1 MSLIKKALTALSLA
15 QGVSGDERS
24 AVVVAETFLSPL
36 VDETY
41 IDELG
46 NLFGI
51 RRSKDPNAKTV
62 LLDAHMD
69 EVGMMVTGHE
79 NGFIKFN
86 TCVGGVDHRLLPNLG
101 VKVLTDPVIE
111 GVISCPLSL
120 NQTKESQAKPFEMED
135 MMIDCG
141 LSEEEAGKIPVGTRV
156 CYGTE
161 PWFIGNRFFGKSTD
175 DRACFVSLLY
185 AMELLKD
192 VDLPVNVIV
201 LGSVQEEET
210 GLGALAGTFRME
222 PDVAFV
228 TDVTFGDSPDSPK
241 DHSVPLGGGCAIG
254 YSPMLDRHYT
264 EFLQSLAL
272 KHQIPYHQEVM
283 EGSTGTN
290 SMHTQIAGMGVPS
303 VLVSLPQRYM
313 HTPVESVDLGDI
325 MALGKLVSVF
335 LTDFEEAGR

>member
-1 MSLIKKALTALSLA
+1 MSLIKKALTELSLA
-15 QGVSGDERS
+15 RGVSGDERS
-24 AVVVAETFLSPL
+24 AAVVAEKFLSPL
-36 VDETY
+36 VDETF

-46 NLFGI
+46 NLYGI
-51 RRSKDPNAKTV
+51 RRSKEPNAKTI

-69 EVGMMVTGHE
+69 EVGMMITGQE
-79 NGFIKFN
+79 DGLLKFN

-101 VKVLTDPVIE
+101 VKVLTEPVMD
-111 GVISCPLSL
+111 GVITCPVSL
-120 NQTKESQAKPFEMED
+120 MQTKEQQGKPFEPEEL
-135 MMIDCG
+135 MIDCG
-141 LSEEEAGKIPVGTRV
+141 LSEEEANKIPVGTRV

-161 PWFIGNRFFGKSTD
+161 PWFVGNRFFGKSTD
-175 DRACFVSLLY
+175 DRACFVALLY

-192 VDLPVNVIV
+192 VELPVNVIV

-210 GLGALAGTFRME
+210 GIGALVGTFRME

-264 EFLQSLAL
+264 AFLQRLAL

-290 SMHTQIAGMGVPS
+290 SMHTQIAGIGVPS

-325 MALGKLVSVF
+325 KALGKLVSVF
-335 LTDFEEAGR
+335 MRDFEEVGR

>member
-1 MSLIKKALTALSLA
+1 MKLIRKALRDLSLA
-15 QGVSGDERS
+15 QGVTGDEGS
-24 AVVVAETFLSPL
+24 AALVAEKFLRPL
-36 VDETY
+36 VDETHM
-41 IDELG
+41 DALG
-46 NLFGI
+46 NLYGI
-51 RRSKDPNAKTV
+51 RRSKDPQAKTV

-69 EVGMMVTGHE
+69 EVGMMVTGQE
-79 NGFIKFN
+79 DGLLKFN
-86 TCVGGVDHRLLPNLG
+86 TCVGGVDHRLLPNLA
-101 VKVLTDPVIE
+101 VKVLTDPVLE
-111 GVISCPLSL
+111 GVITCPLSL
-120 NQTKESQAKPFEMED
+120 GQTKEEQGKPFELED
-135 MMIDCG
+135 LMIDCG
-141 LSEEEAGKIPVGTRV
+141 LSEEEAKKIPVGTRV

-161 PWFIGNRFFGKSTD
+161 PWFVGNRFFGKSTD
-175 DRACFVSLLY
+175 DRACFVALLY

-192 VDLPVNVIV
+192 VELPVNVVV

-254 YSPMLDRHYT
+254 YSPMLDRYYT
-264 EFLQSLAL
+264 AFLQELAI
-272 KHQIPYHQEVM
+272 KHQIPYAQEVM

-290 SMHTQIAGMGVPS
+290 SMHTQIAGIGVPS

-335 LTDFEEAGR
+335 LTDFKEADR

>member
-1 MSLIKKALTALSLA
+1 MSLIKDALTALSLA

-24 AVVVAETFLSPL
+24 AAVVAEKFLRPL
-36 VDETY
+36 VDETC

-51 RRSKDPNAKTV
+51 RRSKHAGAKTV

-79 NGFIKFN
+79 DGLLKFN
-86 TCVGGVDHRLLPNLG
+86 TCVGGVDHRLLPNLS
-101 VKVLTDPVIE
+101 VKVLSDPVIE
-111 GVISCPLSL
+111 GVITCPLSL
-120 NQTKESQAKPFEMED
+120 TQTKEEQGKPFELED
-135 MMIDCG
+135 LMIDCG
-141 LSEEEAGKIPVGTRV
+141 LSAEEAKKIPVGTRV

-161 PWFIGNRFFGKSTD
+161 PWSIGNRFFGKSTD
-175 DRACFVSLLY
+175 DRACFVALLH
-185 AMELLKD
+185 AMELVRD
-192 VDLPVNVIV
+192 VDLDVNVVV

-210 GLGALAGTFRME
+210 GLGALVGTFRME

-254 YSPMLDRHYT
+254 YSPVLDRHYT
-264 EFLQSLAL
+264 ELLQDLVV

-313 HTPVESVDLGDI
+313 HTPVESVDMGDI
-325 MALGKLVSVF
+325 AALGKLVSVF
-335 LTDFEEAGR
+335 LTDFKEAAR